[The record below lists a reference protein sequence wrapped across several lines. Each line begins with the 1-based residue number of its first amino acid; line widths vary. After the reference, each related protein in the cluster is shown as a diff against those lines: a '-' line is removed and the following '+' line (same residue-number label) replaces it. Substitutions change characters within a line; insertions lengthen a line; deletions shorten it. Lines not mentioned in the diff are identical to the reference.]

1 MLFNKSSIDYNSII
15 LFVHLPKSG
24 GSSVRENLIKY
35 FKSDQILRIR
45 ENNIHHYYGNE
56 INSYFEY
63 KTNNSIKKWLKSNS
77 LINKIVKLKN
87 HLKKNFEKT
96 EFHFRDFYS
105 LKSHEMQ
112 KLRFISSNQERN
124 VVPRIMGK
132 HYLMIMVIRD
142 PVERIQSYYFQAKK
156 KGGINKKNK
165 PYILAA
171 NKYDVDDFIKF
182 LYDYRPYMVKN
193 PYSVCISGTE
203 DFSIAKE
210 IIDTKFFLAA
220 PIERMDEFSEALT
233 SKLFKKKDKFQKY
246 NVSTTNPE
254 KIIISDKLI
263 ELINSTNQTDIKL
276 KKHIELEFDAIIKNT
291 KY

>member
-1 MLFNKSSIDYNSII
+1 MLFNKTAVDYNSIV
-15 LFVHLPKSG
+15 LFVHVPKSG
-24 GSSVRENLIKY
+24 GSTVRENLIKY

-45 ENNIHHYYGNE
+45 ENNINHYYANE

-63 KTNNSIKKWLKSNS
+63 ETNSSIKKWLKSNL

-87 HLKKNFEKT
+87 HMKKNFKKT
-96 EFHFRDFYS
+96 EPYLKDFYS

-124 VVPRIMGK
+124 VFPPIMGK
-132 HYLMIMVIRD
+132 NYLMILIIRN
-142 PVERIQSYYFQAKK
+142 PVDRIQSYYFQAKK
-156 KGGINKKNK
+156 KGGISEKNK

-171 NKYDVDDFIKF
+171 NKYDIDDFIKY
-182 LYDYRPYMVKN
+182 LYECRPIMVKN

-220 PIERMDEFSEALT
+220 PIERMEEFSEALT
-233 SKLFKKKDKFQKY
+233 HKLFKKKDKFQKY
-246 NVSTTNPE
+246 NVSINNPK
-254 KIIISDKLI
+254 KIIISEKLI
-263 ELINSTNQTDIKL
+263 ELINSTNQVDINL
-276 KKHIELEFDAIIKNT
+276 KKHIELEFDAIIKNK